1 MKNDTTNKGD
11 AVNLDNGKVTKNPAH
26 GQATPHKFAVG
37 DKVIVNGIAGTVEAV
52 WTDDGTSM
60 GAPTCKVAGKW
71 HLESM
76 VQPMSQPGEP
86 ALEAGAVQSP
96 MAEPA
101 AGASEFSVDFSFIE
115 NAVTPPS
122 DVSQLPIWLLP
133 ADLQRVIDEVTKG
146 YQCNRDFAV
155 ASMFGAAATALGKRV
170 HSQFGNFRNYANL
183 WIAIVARPSSGKT
196 APLSFFFKPIEARE
210 KETFK
215 FYQDA
220 VRSWENANQK
230 ERGDRPAWHHHLLNN
245 ASDEK
250 VLIELAANESMCWK
264 TDELRTMLNGFNQ
277 YKKKEGAIVSNI
289 LSIFGNQPFS
299 DTKVS
304 REPIRIDEPKLDIIG
319 GIPPKVLKR
328 IINGNA
334 FDEDGFMQRILY
346 VFPDDTD
353 RQPYVGYK
361 FGTDIP
367 QIWGDAIARM
377 YEAVGELTETQEA
390 HKLHLAAYN
399 RYRSECNTIYK
410 DVDALS
416 ALVDKLGY
424 YLCRWSITAAML
436 AGKVSIDADV
446 MRYTIECME
455 YFKRCG
461 EKVFCLISNETQPKV
476 LTKGDRLRLLH
487 EAYPELNQSKLADAL
502 GVKQSYIN
510 REINNTK
517 NDNTTL

>member
-26 GQATPHKFAVG
+26 EQATRHKFAVG
-37 DKVIVNGIAGTVEAV
+37 DKVIVNGIPGTVEAV
-52 WTDDGTSM
+52 WTDDGKSM

-71 HLESM
+71 YLETMVLSM
-76 VQPMSQPGEP
+76 PQPDVP
-86 ALEAGAVQSP
+86 ALEASTVQQT
-96 MAEPA
+96 MAESA
-101 AGASEFSVDFSFIE
+101 AGAGEFSADFSFIE
-115 NAVTPPS
+115 NAATPPS
-122 DVSQLPIWLLP
+122 DASQLPIWLLP
-133 ADLQRVIDEVTKG
+133 PNLQRVINEVTKS

-170 HSQFGNFRNYANL
+170 HSHFGRYHNFANL
-183 WIAIVARPSSGKT
+183 WVAIVGRSSSGKT

-215 FYQDA
+215 LYQDA
-220 VRSWENANQK
+220 ARSWENANPR
-230 ERGDRPAWHHHLLNN
+230 ERGDRPVWHHHLLNN

-319 GIPPKVLKR
+319 GIQPNVLKR

-353 RQPYVGYK
+353 RPLFDGYR
-361 FGTDIP
+361 FGEDIP
-367 QIWGDAIARM
+367 LIWGDTIARM
-377 YEAVGELTETQEA
+377 FEAASELIETQDA
-390 HKLHLAAYN
+390 YKLHLAAYN
-399 RYRSECNTIYK
+399 RYRAECNTIYK
-410 DVDALS
+410 DFDALA

-424 YLCRWSITAAML
+424 YLCRWSITAAVL
-436 AGKVSIDADV
+436 AGKAIIDADV

-461 EKVFCLISNETQPKV
+461 EKVFCLIANPTPKPQEP
-476 LTKGDRLRLLH
+476 TRGDVFKLLKKW
-487 EAYPELNQSKLADAL
+487 YGDKLNQSKLGEAL
-502 GVKQSYIN
+502 GVSQQAISKLF
-510 REINNTK
+510 K
-517 NDNTTL
+517 